1 MIKNLQTYKQQIALY
16 AAAAS
21 LYAVIVIALSAPG
34 LAATTGNVA
43 ATVTTQNISVAISDG
58 SVSYG
63 TLAPSAS
70 RSTTA
75 ADLNDTQTAT
85 NDGNVAEDFN
95 LRGQNSANWTL
106 AGTAGAD
113 QYVHQFCVA
122 SCTTPPTNYTA
133 LTTNY
138 QQIANSKAPAGTQLF
153 DLRITTPSSSTVYTQ
168 QSVDVTVQAV
178 ID

>member
-1 MIKNLQTYKQQIALY
+1 MLKNQQIHKQHIALY
-16 AAAAS
+16 VAAAS
-21 LYAVIVIALSAPG
+21 LYVVIVVALSAPG
-34 LAATTGNVA
+34 LAATTSNVA
-43 ATVTTQNISVAISDG
+43 ATVTTQNISVSVSDG
-58 SVSYG
+58 SVTYG
-63 TLAPSAS
+63 TLGPSSS

-75 ADLNDTQTAT
+75 ADLNDVQTAT

-95 LRGQNSANWTL
+95 LRGQNSTNWTL
-106 AGTAGAD
+106 AGSAGAD
-113 QYVHQFCVA
+113 QYVHQFCVSA
-122 SCTTPPTNYTA
+122 CTTPPTNYTA

-138 QQIANSKAPAGTQLF
+138 QQIANSKSPLDTQLF